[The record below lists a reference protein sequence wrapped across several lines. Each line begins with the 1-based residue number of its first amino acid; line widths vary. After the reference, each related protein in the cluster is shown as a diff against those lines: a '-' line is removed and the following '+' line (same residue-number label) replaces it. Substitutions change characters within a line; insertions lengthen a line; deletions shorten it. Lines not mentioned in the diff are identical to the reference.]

1 MIVAPVPPHSCL
13 GAGGKKPDG
22 DDYGGVDS

>member
-1 MIVAPVPPHSCL
+1 MIVAAVPPHSCL
-13 GAGGKKPDG
+13 GAGGKNPDG